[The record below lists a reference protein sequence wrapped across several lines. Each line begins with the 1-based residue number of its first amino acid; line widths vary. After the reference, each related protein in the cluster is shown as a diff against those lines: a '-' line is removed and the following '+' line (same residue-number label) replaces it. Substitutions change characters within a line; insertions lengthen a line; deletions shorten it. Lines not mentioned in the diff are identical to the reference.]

1 MDWSDARLFLAVARA
16 GQMLGAARRLGI
28 SQATLSRRVAAL
40 EAHLG
45 QVLLVRQAHGCT
57 LTETGAALAARL
69 ERVEAEMIRAEE
81 TVEGG
86 SAGPGGTV
94 RVGAPDGFGIAFLA
108 PRLGRLAERHPNLLL
123 QLVPVPRAFSLS
135 EREADI
141 AVLVGQ
147 PHSGRLM
154 VRKLT
159 DYSLGLYAARDYLV
173 RCGMPSG
180 PDELARGHRLVGHV
194 EDLIYAPGLN
204 YTRELFRDWTSA
216 LEISG
221 SVAQVAAVQGGAGIG
236 VLHDYIARSQPD
248 LVRILPEVTATRS
261 YWIAYHETLRDT
273 ARVQAVAA
281 FLGDLVRE
289 ARGAFLPDAAP
300 SPAPDPVTIP
310 RA

>member
-40 EAHLG
+40 EADLG
-45 QVLLVRQAHGCT
+45 QALLLRQAHGCT
-57 LTETGAALAARL
+57 LTETGAALAERL

-81 TVEGG
+81 SVERG
-86 SAGPGGTV
+86 SAGLTGTV
-94 RVGAPDGFGIAFLA
+94 RLGAPDGFGIGFLA
-108 PRLGRLAERHPNLLL
+108 PRLGRFAERHPNLLL

-147 PHSGRLM
+147 PQTGRLV

-159 DYSLGLYAARDYLV
+159 DYSLGLYGARSYLD
-173 RCGMPSG
+173 RAGMPRTLEDLTG
-180 PDELARGHRLVGHV
+180 RHRLVGHV

-204 YTRELFRDWTSA
+204 YTRDLVRDWQSS

-221 SVAQVAAVQGGAGIG
+221 AVAQAAAVKGGGGIG
-236 VLHDYIARSQPD
+236 VLHDYIARPIPG
-248 LVRILPEVTATRS
+248 LVRVLPDIVATRA
-261 YWIAYHETLRDT
+261 YWIALHENLRET

-281 FLGDLVRE
+281 FLTEIVRE
-289 ARGAFLPDAAP
+289 ARGQFLPFVA
-300 SPAPDPVTIP
+300 PAPERSED
-310 RA
+310 